1 MLEEQNN
8 NKMPVRKH
16 KRYNRPKKLYDIAL
30 IKSENDLIKKY
41 GLKNRREVWKADFII
56 GKIRN
61 IAKTLITA
69 SDKDKDEFVKRQ
81 AVKGFN
87 VSSIADVLAL
97 SKEDCLKRRLQSIV
111 VAKKI
116 ALTHKQARQMI
127 THKHIKVLGHKIDS
141 PAHLTTLE
149 EENDINT
156 DLSVPIKKVI
166 TDEEKEILS
175 KIKHEKQEKKA
186 E

>member
-1 MLEEQNN
+1 
-8 NKMPVRKH
+8 MPIRKH
-16 KRYNRPKKLYDIAL
+16 KRYNRPRKLYDIAL

-41 GLKNRREVWKADFII
+41 GLKSRREVWKADFAI

-81 AVKGFN
+81 TAKGFN

-97 SKEDCLKRRLQSIV
+97 SKEDYLKRRLQSIV

-116 ALTHKQARQMI
+116 TATYKHARQLI
-127 THKHIKVLGHKIDS
+127 THRHIKVLGHKIDS
-141 PAHLTTLE
+141 PAHLTTIE
-149 EENDINT
+149 EENSIDT
-156 DLSVPIKKVI
+156 DLSIPARKVI
-166 TDEEKEILS
+166 SDEEKNLL
-175 KIKHEKQEKKA
+175 KTLKHEKSEKKT

>member
-1 MLEEQNN
+1 
-8 NKMPVRKH
+8 MPVRKH